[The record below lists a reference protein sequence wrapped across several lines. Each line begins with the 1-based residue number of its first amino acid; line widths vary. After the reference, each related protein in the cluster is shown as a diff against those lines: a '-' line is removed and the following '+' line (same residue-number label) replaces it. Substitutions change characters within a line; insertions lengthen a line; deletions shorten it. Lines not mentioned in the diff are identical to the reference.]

1 MIERFKKDTGN
12 ASDIVYKEIVINDSK
27 ITLIYSETLTD
38 SEKISNLILKNIS
51 TIIDNKII
59 IVDLYSF
66 FYNSIPNHNVVSIK
80 TYKDFVSKIFNGFVI
95 FDCDNKLFAMEV
107 KASLDRGIED
117 ASSEIALKGPKD
129 SFTENYNKNLGL
141 IRKRIKSTNLW
152 IDNLTIGVET
162 NTKIGICYMKS
173 IVEMKNVKK
182 IKDKLN
188 NINIDGILDSG
199 YIKDYITDEVNLFP
213 TVMETERPDL
223 VSMALL
229 EGKIIIIVDNSPYV
243 LIIPGLFIDF
253 FHTPDDYYQKGV
265 NISFI
270 RIIRFLSFLL
280 SIFIPGIYV
289 AVTTLNSSIL
299 SNDLLHGFVEQ
310 RSQVF
315 VSPFLEALMILI
327 AFEILRESDTRMTS
341 TVGTAVSILGGL
353 VLGDA
358 AVNAGLVSPIMIIV
372 VAISA
377 ISGLVFTSIE
387 LTSAIRWWRF
397 IFLLLG
403 AFLGIYGLFIGTMFL
418 IINLTSITTLDVPY
432 LYPYSPLSLD
442 DQLDGLI
449 RINKKKK
456 KRNKY
461 LTKNIV
467 RSR

>member
-461 LTKNIV
+461 LTKNII

>member
-229 EGKIIIIVDNSPYV
+229 EEKIIIIVDNSPYV

-461 LTKNIV
+461 LTKNII